1 MRETLLGKALKELQD
16 FDEPEFEVDP
26 DANMVEEEI
35 KIAQRKF
42 HLAKIRARKERV
54 LIATEVSKLA
64 LEEMLVEL
72 AFNAATLAI
81 SNEWEPQKNTDLII
95 AQSESHFI
103 LAQCYVEYLLEEDVE
118 IGYKELVTVEEDQDE
133 RDFNNEDRAKF
144 NQQKQKFAYHI
155 TQGVKLG

>member
-1 MRETLLGKALKELQD
+1 MRETLLGKALKELQE

-72 AFNAATLAI
+72 AFSAATLAI

-144 NQQKQKFAYHI
+144 NQQK
-155 TQGVKLG
+155 